1 MTSATSR
8 VLSTTELL
16 EHILLHLPPPSLLF
30 AQRICTTWRSLIQRS
45 LPLQRALFLAPTAQ
59 PLLVSSDPPY
69 TLPPVNP
76 FLKSAFAGHIDRHSK
91 PMRWVTAQGEHCIV
105 FVVRVVSAE
114 WPDAFKYPEASWR
127 QMLLT
132 QPPVKAASV
141 MDFSGVGLAVG
152 PRRGVA
158 HFEAR
163 NEEGVRMME
172 VVYAR

>member
-16 EHILLHLPPPSLLF
+16 EHILLRLPPPSLLF

-45 LPLQRALFLAPTAQ
+45 LPLQRALFLAPTR
-59 PLLVSSDPPY
+59 PLLDASGPPY
-69 TLPPVNP
+69 TLPTVNP
-76 FLKSAFAGHIDRHSK
+76 FLDSAFAGHIDRHSK
-91 PMRWVTAQGEHCIV
+91 PTRWVTAQGEHCIV
-105 FVVRVVSAE
+105 FVVRVVNGN

-132 QPPVKAASV
+132 QPPVRAASV
-141 MDFSGVGLAVG
+141 MDFGMVGLAVG
-152 PRRGVA
+152 PRGVTQ
-158 HFEAR
+158 FEAR

-172 VVYAR
+172 VVYPR